1 MRTRDTRSWRAV
13 LLALCALLGAAC
25 GDRDPALPNGG
36 PQPTPDFALPF
47 HGPGRIA
54 TVWHWGREEP
64 FSQKAL
70 VVVEDG
76 RARELPVDAPE
87 WIRWVSPSDLLVTS
101 SPLEDRGRRHRV
113 LLVDPEGRVRRIVTT
128 EPDVDALVPSPDGRL
143 LAHTRYTE
151 QGRGALELLAFDDA
165 LSVVARRGAELDA
178 LHAPAWKPDGSELV
192 ASRLRPS
199 PPGGGI
205 VVRMYRVSRD
215 LREVTLVHDGP
226 PGGPPEPLGARA
238 LWWGPDGVYARI
250 DAGVSRCDPDG
261 GGCRPIWTPPSGF
274 VVAGAAAG
282 EGVALLLVADDDPR
296 TSETR
301 ARELHRVDLATGRGE
316 RLHRTPDG
324 VFLTELAWT
333 AAPES

>member
-1 MRTRDTRSWRAV
+1 MRMRDTISWRIAP
-13 LLALCALLGAAC
+13 LALCVFLGPAC
-25 GDRDPALPNGG
+25 GDPDPALPDRG
-36 PQPTPDFALPF
+36 PLPAPDFALPF

-76 RARELPVDAPE
+76 RARELPVDGPA
-87 WIRWVSPSDLLVTS
+87 WIHWVSPAELLVSS
-101 SPLEDRGRRHRV
+101 SPLGDRDHRV

-151 QGRGALELLAFDDA
+151 RGSGALELLAFESG
-165 LSVVARRGAELDA
+165 LSVVARRNPELDD
-178 LHAPAWKPDGSELV
+178 LHGPAWKPDGSELV
-192 ASRLRPS
+192 ASRIRPS
-199 PPGGGI
+199 PPGAGI

-215 LREVTLVHDGP
+215 LREATLVHDGP
-226 PGGPPEPLGARA
+226 PGGPPEPLGARP
-238 LWWGPDGVYARI
+238 LWWGQDGIYARI
-250 DAGVSRCDPDG
+250 DAGVSRCDPYG
-261 GGCRPIWTPPSGF
+261 GGCQPVWTPPAGF
-274 VVAGAAAG
+274 VVAGAAVG

-333 AAPES
+333 PAPES